1 MTHELDALQACIETM
16 QSLQSSN
23 TEVAIETI
31 QTTES
36 ELLQLLNTS
45 AKQIENERLLT
56 STSLNNSRN
65 KNGEQQR
72 QRQQL
77 NKLSQRRRALKARSV
92 NVIAWSQQQ
101 SRLNLMSTNK
111 TDGRANANANATT
124 ATATTPTSQA
134 QQMVKSLNRSKI
146 VVQEILESTVAANS
160 VLDEDAESLEATGR
174 VHGEYGS
181 TMSKASE
188 RLAEMKRLEELANT
202 RMKWSFRFFVCVW
215 IFVMVR
221 RLPFLGISLYVAG
234 SVVPWMLSFI
244 SQGEQMM
251 ICPPPSLSVP
261 VHNFIQSKWP
271 LLEVSNAALQ
281 QDNPRDR
288 VCASLVT
295 LYSADVPTICGG
307 SLQICHEES
316 PLLRFDLRT
325 LCDKMSQ
332 PPCSILF
339 TSCCGDRVSL
349 SGEVHNFTLDR
360 GGTGDTGG
368 MGGTGDTGATIAVEV
383 VAVGVEKDGV
393 EKEQRDIA
401 DRAAAGKLAEEQ
413 EKERVTTKEREEEEQ
428 GKKQLVIEL
437 EVKAAAAAAEKTRF
451 EKEQREKLAEEQ
463 EKEKVK
469 AKEREEEEQGKKQ
482 LVIELEVKAAAAAA
496 EKTRFEKEQREKL
509 AEEQEKE
516 RVRELGKKAAAA
528 AAEKT
533 RIEKEQR
540 AIANLAAAE
549 MQAVKKAK
557 QAEQRK
563 MLEEEGEKAW
573 LKELKLELG
582 SVDAVDAVDAAE
594 VVGNEAPESRKEESE
609 KREKAKELEIKAV
622 ELAAAAAAAQT
633 ERMEKDAEIKQ
644 RKQLEEEM
652 DQEKAH
658 AEVDKIP
665 ISTADLS
672 TESESSVGRSE
683 L

>member
-463 EKEKVK
+463 EKE
-469 AKEREEEEQGKKQ
+469 
-482 LVIELEVKAAAAAA
+482 
-496 EKTRFEKEQREKL
+496 
-509 AEEQEKE
+509 

-609 KREKAKELEIKAV
+609 KAKELEIKAV

>member
-111 TDGRANANANATT
+111 TDGRANANATT

-463 EKEKVK
+463 EKE
-469 AKEREEEEQGKKQ
+469 
-482 LVIELEVKAAAAAA
+482 
-496 EKTRFEKEQREKL
+496 
-509 AEEQEKE
+509 

>member
-463 EKEKVK
+463 EKE
-469 AKEREEEEQGKKQ
+469 
-482 LVIELEVKAAAAAA
+482 
-496 EKTRFEKEQREKL
+496 
-509 AEEQEKE
+509 